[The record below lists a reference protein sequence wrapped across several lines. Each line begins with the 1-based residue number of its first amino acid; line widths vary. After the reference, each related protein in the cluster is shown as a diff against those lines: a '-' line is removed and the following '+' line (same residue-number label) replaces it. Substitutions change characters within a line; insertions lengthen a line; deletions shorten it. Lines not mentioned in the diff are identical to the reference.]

1 VPTAEIYA
9 TNVKNDNTTA
19 GPKTIFKRAIME
31 TFAIQV
37 YIAN

>member
-1 VPTAEIYA
+1 VPTAEIYV

-19 GPKTIFKRAIME
+19 GPNTILKRAIMVP
-31 TFAIQV
+31 FAIEV